1 MRMRARCSQ
10 AARRAQNVLL
20 LVFCNMSCGC
30 GCGVTAET
38 QDPDALC
45 FVYKDPAESKHVLI
59 LELLLVH
66 EEWRVFRNGSAET
79 SGNAFE
85 GMLADVQAQQR
96 SVNADLQALEAH
108 VEELQRKIIGKRKE
122 AKELSDRAERLT
134 RILANNAMITGVSQ
148 GAQSWRTNR
157 EEEDERAFRI
167 HIFHQNEILI
177 SAVQSVK
184 DAGVRH
190 GLYGFS
196 DQVVRRL
203 GVALTR
209 MDGLSHVSKHA
220 SCVFQDD
227 FVTGTAASHSSESL
241 SRPSVEMELLGPMGL
256 PLDNTIVPTV
266 LPLEVSFPNTS
277 LAGSERIMFSVNGAL
292 INYIPVRRRD
302 TFANGDMWPAS
313 LLDLCRD
320 PTCIVADWGPP
331 GRHW

>member
-1 MRMRARCSQ
+1 MRTRARCSQ

-20 LVFCNMSCGC
+20 LICCTMGCGC
-30 GCGVTAET
+30 GCGVTAEM

-59 LELLLVH
+59 LELLVNEGSH
-66 EEWRVFRNGSAET
+66 GSAEI

-85 GMLADVQAQQR
+85 GMLADVQAQQS
-96 SVNADLQALEAH
+96 SVNADLQVLEAH

-134 RILANNAMITGVSQ
+134 RILATDEAMMTGVSQ

-167 HIFHQNEILI
+167 HIFHRDEILI

-184 DAGVRH
+184 DAGVRY
-190 GLYGFS
+190 GLYGWS
-196 DQVVRRL
+196 DQVARHL
-203 GVALTR
+203 EVAISR
-209 MDGLSHVSKHA
+209 MDGLSHVS
-220 SCVFQDD
+220 SRTCPCTFQDD
-227 FVTGTAASHSSESL
+227 FVTGTAASHSNDSL

-256 PLDNTIVPTV
+256 PLDKTVVPTI

-277 LAGSERIMFSVNGAL
+277 LAGTERIMFSVNGAL
-292 INYIPVRRRD
+292 INYIPSRKRD
-302 TFANGDMWPAS
+302 TRANGALWPAS

-331 GRHW
+331 GRLW